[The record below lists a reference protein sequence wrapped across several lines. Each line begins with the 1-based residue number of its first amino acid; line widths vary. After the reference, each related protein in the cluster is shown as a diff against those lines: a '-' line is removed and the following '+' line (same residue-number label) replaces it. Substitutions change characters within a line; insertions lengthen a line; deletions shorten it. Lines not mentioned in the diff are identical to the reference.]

1 MIVTRKAISRRTILR
16 GMGATV
22 ALPLLD
28 AMIPALTAAQNTPA
42 KAVRRLGV
50 VYHPNGVIYEKW
62 LPKGVGANFELSP
75 TLAGL
80 QPFKDQLIVVTGLFM
95 DLAEALGDGGGD
107 HSRASGGYLSGV
119 HVKKSD
125 AVVEGGISMDQI
137 AARAFERETQLSSLQ
152 LQMDDN
158 SLVGSCDVGYSC
170 AYSSTISWLT
180 PTLPLMTENN
190 PRVVFE
196 RLFGA
201 TDSTDPGVRAAR
213 LRQDR
218 SILDSVRDR
227 VKQLQ
232 RQLGAADNTRVND
245 YLTSLRD
252 VERRIQ
258 KTEEQSAKEVPD
270 VARPA
275 GIPES
280 FDEHAHLLYDLQLL
294 AYQADITR
302 VITFMYGRE
311 QSPRPYPQIGVPEP
325 HHSMTHHQ
333 NDPVKM
339 EKCVKIQQYHLKL
352 FTDYLEKLR
361 NTPDGDGSL
370 LDHMIILYGGGI
382 SNSDRHTHGPL
393 PTLVVGGGGGALKG
407 GRHLVYP
414 EHTPLTNLQLTLLN
428 VLGVP
433 TEKIGDST
441 GQFKELSE
449 VGVSALGS
457 ADGHRAV
464 LVRRCC
470 AIDCGLNIRERRPA
484 RRIAQQLTSLEHPT
498 TQDVQQLLPEQPAH
512 HDGEYEERDQRAE
525 HDARPLVLH
534 GLVSPKTREWF
545 WDSGLRQSE
554 RAAALFDGLL
564 VDHHPAD
571 RNAIQNDP
579 NPPLGLWLCD
589 YAKGAIVLRRAR
601 VGVDDPIGN
610 PHKTRALGPILQGTR
625 QHPLPSTRL
634 PAARSCPCSTRH
646 G

>member
-1 MIVTRKAISRRTILR
+1 MIVTKKAISRRTILR
-16 GMGATV
+16 GLGASV

-28 AMIPALTAAQNTPA
+28 AMVPALTVAAQTPA
-42 KAVRRLGV
+42 KGVRRLGV
-50 VYHPNGVIYEKW
+50 VYHPNGVIYDKW
-62 LPKGVGANFELSP
+62 LPTGVGANFELSP

-80 QPFKDQLIVVTGLFM
+80 KPFKDQLVVVTGLFM
-95 DLAEALGDGGGD
+95 DQAEALGDGGGD

-125 AVVEGGISMDQI
+125 TVVEGGISMDQI
-137 AARAFERETQLSSLQ
+137 AAKAFERETQLSSLQ

-170 AYSSTISWLT
+170 AYSSTLSWLT

-201 TDSTDPGVRAAR
+201 SDSTDPRVRAAR

-218 SILDSVRDR
+218 SILDSVMDR

-232 RQLGAADNTRVND
+232 RQLGVADNRRVND

-258 KTEEQSAKEVPD
+258 KTEEQSANEVPD
-270 VARPA
+270 VERPA

-280 FDEHAHLLYDLQLL
+280 FDDHAHLLYDLQLL

-311 QSPRPYPQIGVPEP
+311 QSPRPYPHIGVPEP
-325 HHSMTHHQ
+325 HHPMTHHQ
-333 NDPVKM
+333 GDPVKM
-339 EKCVKIQQYHLKL
+339 EKCVKIQQYHVKL
-352 FTDYLEKLR
+352 FAGYLEKLR
-361 NTPDGDGSL
+361 NTPDGDGTL
-370 LDHMIILYGGGI
+370 LDNMVILFGGGI

-428 VLGVP
+428 MLGVP
-433 TEKIGDST
+433 TDKIGDST

-449 VGVSALGS
+449 MSV
-457 ADGHRAV
+457 
-464 LVRRCC
+464 
-470 AIDCGLNIRERRPA
+470 
-484 RRIAQQLTSLEHPT
+484 
-498 TQDVQQLLPEQPAH
+498 
-512 HDGEYEERDQRAE
+512 
-525 HDARPLVLH
+525 
-534 GLVSPKTREWF
+534 
-545 WDSGLRQSE
+545 
-554 RAAALFDGLL
+554 
-564 VDHHPAD
+564 
-571 RNAIQNDP
+571 
-579 NPPLGLWLCD
+579 
-589 YAKGAIVLRRAR
+589 
-601 VGVDDPIGN
+601 
-610 PHKTRALGPILQGTR
+610 
-625 QHPLPSTRL
+625 
-634 PAARSCPCSTRH
+634 
-646 G
+646 